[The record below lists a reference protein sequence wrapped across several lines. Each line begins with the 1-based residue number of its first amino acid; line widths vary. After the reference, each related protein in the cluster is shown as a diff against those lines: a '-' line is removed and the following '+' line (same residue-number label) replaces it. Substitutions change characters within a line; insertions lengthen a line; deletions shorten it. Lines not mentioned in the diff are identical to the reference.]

1 LSTAPFGCYL
11 FNEEISLRLCFHA
24 IIKLMNLKIERNV
37 LLKNFTTFKIGGPAR
52 YFFVA
57 KNKEDLKRAILW
69 AKKKKLPFFI
79 LGGGSNVLF
88 SDKGFNGLVIKMQ
101 NSNLK
106 IQNENSKFKII
117 CGAGVPLMKLVFKS
131 SEIGAT
137 GLENLAGIPGT
148 LGGAIWGN
156 AGAFGREIGDVVE
169 EVKVLDVGSSRLEVK
184 KLRNKGCKFGYRDSI
199 FKRKKNW
206 IILEATLGLKRGKR
220 KEFEEKIKDFLKLRK
235 EKQPLEFPSAGSVFK
250 NVPIE
255 KVSKKI
261 REKFKEKIKDG
272 FLPAGVLI
280 GAVGLKGFQIGGAK
294 ISEKHANFIVNVGNA
309 KASDVKELI
318 EKIKKEVKKKFKIQL
333 EEEIKLVGF

>member
-1 LSTAPFGCYL
+1 
-11 FNEEISLRLCFHA
+11 
-24 IIKLMNLKIERNV
+24 MLKIKEKIP
-37 LLKNFTTFKIGGPAR
+37 LKEYTTFKIGGPAR

-57 KNKEDLKRAILW
+57 KSKEDLKNAILW

-88 SDKGFNGLVIKMQ
+88 SDKGFKGLVIKIQ

-117 CGAGVPLMKLVFKS
+117 CGAGLPLMKLVFKS

-156 AGAFGREIGDVVE
+156 AGAFGREIGDVIE
-169 EVKVLDVGSSRLEVK
+169 EVEILRINGLTSWRIE
-184 KLRNKGCKFGYRDSI
+184 KLKNKDCKFGYRDSI
-199 FKRKKNW
+199 FKRKKNL
-206 IILEATLGLKRGKR
+206 IILEATLKLKKGKG
-220 KEFEEKIKDFLKLRK
+220 KEIEEKIKEILRLRK

-255 KVSKKI
+255 KVSKRI

-272 FLPAGVLI
+272 FLPTGVLI
-280 GAVGLKGFQIGGAK
+280 DAAGLKGFQIGGAK

>member
-1 LSTAPFGCYL
+1 
-11 FNEEISLRLCFHA
+11 
-24 IIKLMNLKIERNV
+24 MLKIKEKIP
-37 LLKNFTTFKIGGPAR
+37 LKEYTTFKIGGPAR

-57 KNKEDLKRAILW
+57 KSKEDLKNAILW

-88 SDKGFNGLVIKMQ
+88 SDNGFDGLVIKLQ
-101 NSNLK
+101 NTQYEIRNTK
-106 IQNENSKFKII
+106 IVAE
-117 CGAGVPLMKLVFKS
+117 AGVPLQKLVLELARRGLS
-131 SEIGAT
+131 

-156 AGAFGREIGDVVE
+156 AGAFGREIGNLVE
-169 EVKVLDVGSSRLEVK
+169 EVKVLDVGSSKLEVK
-184 KLRNKGCKFGYRDSI
+184 KLKNKGCKFGYRGSV
-199 FKRKKNW
+199 FKRRKNW
-206 IILEATLGLKRGKR
+206 IILEATLKLKKGKK
-220 KEFEEKIKDFLKLRK
+220 KEIEEKIKEILKLRK

-250 NVPIE
+250 NVSIE
-255 KVSKKI
+255 KVPKEI
-261 REKFKEKIKDG
+261 REKFKEKIKNG

-280 GAVGLKGFQIGGAK
+280 EAAGLKGFQIGGAK

>member
-1 LSTAPFGCYL
+1 
-11 FNEEISLRLCFHA
+11 
-24 IIKLMNLKIERNV
+24 MLKIRENV
-37 LLKNFTTFKIGGPAR
+37 LLRDYTTFKIGGPAR

-57 KNKEDLKRAILW
+57 KSKEDLKNAILW

-88 SDKGFNGLVIKMQ
+88 SDNGFKGLVIKLQ
-101 NSNLK
+101 NTQYEIRNTK
-106 IQNENSKFKII
+106 IVAE
-117 CGAGVPLMKLVFKS
+117 AGVPLQKLVLETAKKGLS
-131 SEIGAT
+131 

-156 AGAFGREIGDVVE
+156 AGAFGREIGDLVE

-206 IILEATLGLKRGKR
+206 IILEATLKLKKGKR
-220 KEFEEKIKDFLKLRK
+220 KEIEEKIKEFLKLRK

-255 KVSKKI
+255 KVPKKI
-261 REKFKEKIKDG
+261 QRKI
-272 FLPAGVLI
+272 
-280 GAVGLKGFQIGGAK
+280 
-294 ISEKHANFIVNVGNA
+294 
-309 KASDVKELI
+309 
-318 EKIKKEVKKKFKIQL
+318 
-333 EEEIKLVGF
+333 

>member
-1 LSTAPFGCYL
+1 
-11 FNEEISLRLCFHA
+11 
-24 IIKLMNLKIERNV
+24 MLKIKEKIP
-37 LLKNFTTFKIGGPAR
+37 LKEYTTFKIGGPAR

-57 KNKEDLKRAILW
+57 KNKEDLKNAILW

-79 LGGGSNVLF
+79 LGAGSNVLF
-88 SDKGFNGLVIKMQ
+88 SDKGFNGLVIKLQ
-101 NSNLK
+101 NTQYEIRNTK
-106 IQNENSKFKII
+106 VIAE
-117 CGAGVPLMKLVFKS
+117 AGVPLQKVVLKLAKKELS
-131 SEIGAT
+131 

-156 AGAFGREIGDVVE
+156 AGAFGREIGDVVK
-169 EVKVLDVGSSRLEVK
+169 EVEILRINGLMSWRIE
-184 KLRNKGCKFGYRDSI
+184 KLKNKDCKFGYRDSI

-206 IILEATLGLKRGKR
+206 IILEATLRLKRGKR
-220 KEFEEKIKDFLKLRK
+220 KEIEEKIKEILKLRK

-255 KVSKKI
+255 KVPKRI
-261 REKFKEKIKDG
+261 REKFKEKIKNG

-280 GAVGLKGFQIGGAK
+280 EAAGLKGFQIGGAK
-294 ISEKHANFIVNVGNA
+294 ISEKHANFIVNVGKA

>member
-1 LSTAPFGCYL
+1 
-11 FNEEISLRLCFHA
+11 
-24 IIKLMNLKIERNV
+24 MLKIKEKIH
-37 LLKNFTTFKIGGPAR
+37 LKEYTTFKIGGPAR

-57 KNKEDLKRAILW
+57 KSKEGLKNAILW

-88 SDKGFNGLVIKMQ
+88 SDKGFNGLVIKLQ
-101 NSNLK
+101 NTQYEIRNTSV
-106 IQNENSKFKII
+106 IA
-117 CGAGVPLMKLVFKS
+117 GAGVPLQKLVLEAAKKGLS
-131 SEIGAT
+131 

-156 AGAFGREIGDVVE
+156 AGAFEREIGDLVE
-169 EVKVLDVGSSRLEVK
+169 EVKVLDVGSSKLEVK
-184 KLRNKGCKFGYRDSI
+184 RLKNKDCKFGYRESV
-199 FKRKKNW
+199 FKRRENW
-206 IILEATLGLKRGKR
+206 IILEATLRLKKGKK
-220 KEFEEKIKDFLKLRK
+220 KEIEEKIKEILKLRK
-235 EKQPLEFPSAGSVFK
+235 EKQPLEFPSVGSVFK

-261 REKFKEKIKDG
+261 REKFKEKIKNG

-280 GAVGLKGFQIGGAK
+280 EAAGLKGFKIGGAK
-294 ISEKHANFIVNVGNA
+294 ISEKHANFIVNVGKA

>member
-1 LSTAPFGCYL
+1 M
-11 FNEEISLRLCFHA
+11 
-24 IIKLMNLKIERNV
+24 IKTREKIPLKEY
-37 LLKNFTTFKIGGPAR
+37 TTFKIGGPAR

-57 KNKEDLKRAILW
+57 KNKEDLKNAILW

-88 SDKGFNGLVIKMQ
+88 SDNGFNGLVIKLQ
-101 NSNLK
+101 NTQYEIRNTNV
-106 IQNENSKFKII
+106 IA
-117 CGAGVPLMKLVFKS
+117 GAGVPLQKLVLETAKKGLS
-131 SEIGAT
+131 

-156 AGAFGREIGDVVE
+156 GGAFGREIGDLVE
-169 EVKVLDVGSSRLEVK
+169 EVKVLDAGSSKLEVK
-184 KLRNKGCKFGYRDSI
+184 KLRNKDCKFGYRDSI

-206 IILEATLGLKRGKR
+206 IILEATLRLKKGKK
-220 KEFEEKIKDFLKLRK
+220 KEIEEKIKEFLRLRK

-250 NVPIE
+250 NVPIK
-255 KVSKKI
+255 KVPKEI

-280 GAVGLKGFQIGGAK
+280 EAAGLKGFQIGGVK
-294 ISEKHANFIVNVGNA
+294 ISEKHANFIVNVENA
-309 KASDVKELI
+309 RAKDVVKLIELI
-318 EKIKKEVKKKFKIQL
+318 KKGVKRKFNIEL

>member
-1 LSTAPFGCYL
+1 
-11 FNEEISLRLCFHA
+11 
-24 IIKLMNLKIERNV
+24 MLKIKEKIP
-37 LLKNFTTFKIGGPAR
+37 LKEYTTFKIGGPAR

-57 KNKEDLKRAILW
+57 KNKEDLKNAILW
-69 AKKKKLPFFI
+69 AKKKKLPLFI

-88 SDKGFNGLVIKMQ
+88 SDNGFKGLVIKIQ

-117 CGAGVPLMKLVFKS
+117 CGAGLPLMKLVFKS
-131 SEIGAT
+131 SEIGVT

-156 AGAFGREIGDVVE
+156 AGAFGREIGNLVE
-169 EVKVLDVGSSRLEVK
+169 EVKVLDVGSWKLEVK
-184 KLRNKGCKFGYRDSI
+184 RLKNKDCKFGYRDSI
-199 FKRKKNW
+199 FKRKKNL
-206 IILEATLGLKRGKR
+206 IILEATLKLKKGKR
-220 KEFEEKIKDFLKLRK
+220 KEIEEKIKEILRLRK

-255 KVSKKI
+255 KVSKRI
-261 REKFKEKIKDG
+261 REKFREKIKDG

-280 GAVGLKGFQIGGAK
+280 EAAGLKGVQIGGAK

>member
-1 LSTAPFGCYL
+1 M
-11 FNEEISLRLCFHA
+11 
-24 IIKLMNLKIERNV
+24 KLKIERNV

-57 KNKEDLKRAILW
+57 KNKEEIKEAILW

-88 SDKGFNGLVIKMQ
+88 SDNGFNGLVIKMQ

-106 IQNENSKFKII
+106 IQPPTKFWWGAKFKII
-117 CGAGVPLMKLVFKS
+117 CGAGLPLMKLIFKS
-131 SEIGAT
+131 SEIRAT

-156 AGAFGREIGDVVE
+156 AGAFGGEIGDLVE
-169 EVKVLDVGSSRLEVK
+169 EVKILQIANGKWQIVNLK
-184 KLRNKGCKFGYRDSI
+184 KEDCKFGYRESV
-199 FKRKKNW
+199 FKKRKNW
-206 IILEATLGLKRGKR
+206 IILEATLKLKKGNK
-220 KEFEEKIKDFLKLRK
+220 KEIKEKIKEILKLRK

-255 KVSKKI
+255 KVPKKI

-280 GAVGLKGFQIGGAK
+280 EAAGLKGFQIGGAK
-294 ISEKHANFIVNVGNA
+294 ISEKHANFIVNIGNA
-309 KASDVKELI
+309 KASDVIELI
-318 EKIKKEVKKKFKIQL
+318 GTTKKEVKKRFKIL
-333 EEEIKLVGF
+333 LDEEIELVGF

>member
-1 LSTAPFGCYL
+1 M
-11 FNEEISLRLCFHA
+11 EIKKGVS
-24 IIKLMNLKIERNV
+24 
-37 LLKNFTTFKIGGPAR
+37 LKNYSTFRIGGRAE
-52 YFFVA
+52 YLLVA
-57 KNKEDLKRAILW
+57 KEKKDILRGTKL
-69 AKKKKLPFFI
+69 ARKKKIPFFI

-88 SDKGFNGLVIKMQ
+88 SDNGFNGLVIKMQ

-117 CGAGVPLMKLVFKS
+117 CGAGLPLMKLVFKS

-156 AGAFGREIGDVVE
+156 AGAFGREIGDLVE
-169 EVKVLDVGSSRLEVK
+169 EVKVLDVGSSKLEVK
-184 KLRNKGCKFGYRDSI
+184 KLKNKDCKFGYRDSI
-199 FKRKKNW
+199 FKRRKNW
-206 IILEATLGLKRGKR
+206 IILEATLKLKIGKR
-220 KEFEEKIKDFLKLRK
+220 KEIEEKIKEILKLRK

-250 NVPIE
+250 NIPIRRVP
-255 KVSKKI
+255 KKI

-272 FLPAGVLI
+272 FLPTGVLI
-280 GAVGLKGFQIGGAK
+280 EAAGLKGFQIGGAK
-294 ISEKHANFIVNVGNA
+294 ISEKHANFIVNVGEA

-333 EEEIKLVGF
+333 KEEIKLVGF